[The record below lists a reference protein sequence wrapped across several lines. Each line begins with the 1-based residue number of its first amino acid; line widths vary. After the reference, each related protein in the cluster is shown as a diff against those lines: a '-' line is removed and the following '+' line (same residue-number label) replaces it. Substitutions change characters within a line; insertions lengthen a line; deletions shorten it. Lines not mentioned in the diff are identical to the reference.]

1 MVRNLPADAGHP
13 CDAGSI
19 FGSGR
24 SPGGRDGNPL
34 QYPLLGNLWTEVSL
48 AGYSPWNHKYSD
60 TTEHTYEH
68 LSPPKC
74 HIVKILLFVAFS
86 NGLLS
91 LSNQG
96 GNRQSWTPS

>member
-13 CDAGSI
+13 GDAGSI
-19 FGSGR
+19 LGSER

-34 QYPLLGNLWTEVSL
+34 QYPFLGNQWTEVSL
-48 AGYSPWNHKYSD
+48 AGYSPWDHKYSD

-68 LSPPKC
+68 LPTPKSC
-74 HIVKILLFVAFS
+74 IVKILIFAAFS

-91 LSNQG
+91 LSNEG
-96 GNRQSWTPS
+96 GNRQS